1 MKKRQQKTQLAL
13 ISIGFLLILITYL
26 YYPSYI
32 KKGKPQDEQ
41 FVQKDSE
48 ETLNDAQSNFENVT
62 YEGITGTMQR
72 FSVKAERAHILDADP
87 DLVFMKNMRVE
98 IYLND
103 GRTVRIR
110 SKAGKYQK
118 KSHDC
123 WFIDD
128 VVADDGETKIL
139 AENLDLLASENLV
152 NIYNNVIVNYPT
164 GSLNADSAVY
174 DFETKYMKLSMFDD
188 KTIKMK
194 VFQ

>member
-13 ISIGFLLILITYL
+13 ISIGFLLILLTYL
-26 YYPSYI
+26 YYPYI
-32 KKGKPQDEQ
+32 NKDKPQDEQ
-41 FVQKDSE
+41 FVQKVSE

-62 YEGITGTMQR
+62 YEGLTGTMQR
-72 FSVKAERAHILDADP
+72 FSVKSESAHILDTDP
-87 DLVFMKNMRVE
+87 DLVFMKNMLVE
-98 IYLND
+98 IHLND

-110 SKAGKYQK
+110 SKAGRYHKE
-118 KSHDC
+118 SHDC
-123 WFIDD
+123 WFVDD
-128 VVADDGETKIL
+128 VVADDGEIEVK
-139 AENLDLLASENLV
+139 AGNLDLLASENLV